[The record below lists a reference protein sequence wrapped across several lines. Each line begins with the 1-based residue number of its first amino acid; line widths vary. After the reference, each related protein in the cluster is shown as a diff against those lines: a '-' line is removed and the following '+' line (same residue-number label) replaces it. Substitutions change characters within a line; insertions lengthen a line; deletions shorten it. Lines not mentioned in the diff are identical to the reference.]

1 MRSPLP
7 TRCWW
12 RSGTIDMKDAVRNL
26 VRSALLVVAAAL
38 ALGAAIDSSAQSTAQ
53 QIKQRG
59 ELRIGVT
66 PGEPWFYKDPAT
78 EQWSG
83 IGYRMGQQV
92 AKDLGVKLVPVETT
106 WGNAVAAIQANQIDV
121 MFVLDATDER
131 KKAVDFPD
139 APFFWYAE
147 GVLVRDGLQAKT
159 WTDLDRENMKIAVTL
174 GTAPDRDLTNR
185 LTKAKIE
192 RFQNMDEAIAAFYSG
207 RVDGAAFY
215 HPALVMQQ
223 ARVKKGQ
230 VVIPQPVVALAT
242 SAGIR
247 REDDKTFRD
256 FLDKEFDKYYKSGET
271 QKFYEEFLAFRNIDP
286 KKAPP
291 IIKEQWK

>member
-1 MRSPLP
+1 MSRMS
-7 TRCWW
+7 R
-12 RSGTIDMKDAVRNL
+12 M
-26 VRSALLVVAAAL
+26 AL
-38 ALGAAIDSSAQSTAQ
+38 ARMVIGVALGVFATGIALAQQPASTWE

-66 PGEPWFYKDPAT
+66 PGEPWYFKDPAT
-78 EQWSG
+78 GQWSG
-83 IGYRMGQQV
+83 IGYRMGQQI

-106 WGNAVAAIQANQIDV
+106 WGNSVAAIQANQIDV

-139 APFFWYAE
+139 APFFWYAQ
-147 GVLVRDGLQAKT
+147 GVLVRDGLPASN
-159 WTDLDRENMKIAVTL
+159 WADLDRDNVKIAVTL
-174 GTAPDRDLTNR
+174 GTAPDRDLTKR

-223 ARVKKGQ
+223 ARVKKGS

-271 QKFYEEFLAFRNIDP
+271 QKFYEEFLAFRNVDA

>member
-1 MRSPLP
+1 MGSMSKRMFGRLFV
-7 TRCWW
+7 
-12 RSGTIDMKDAVRNL
+12 AVAL
-26 VRSALLVVAAAL
+26 SAFVA
-38 ALGAAIDSSAQSTAQ
+38 GATQAQQPASTWQ

-66 PGEPWFYKDPAT
+66 PGEPWYFKDPASG
-78 EQWSG
+78 QWSG
-83 IGYRMGQQV
+83 IGYRMGQQI

-106 WGNAVAAIQANQIDV
+106 WGNSVAAIQANQIDV
-121 MFVLDATDER
+121 MFVLDPTEER
-131 KKAVDFPD
+131 KKAIDFPD
-139 APFFWYAE
+139 QPFFWYAQ
-147 GVLVRDGLQAKT
+147 GVLVRDGLQAKN
-159 WTDLDRENMKIAVTL
+159 WEDLDRPEVRLAVTL
-174 GTAPDRDLTNR
+174 GTAPDRDVTKR

-223 ARVKKGQ
+223 ARVKKGS
-230 VVIPQPVVALAT
+230 VVIPEPVVALST

-247 REDDKTFRD
+247 REDDKSFRD
-256 FLDKEFDKYYKSGET
+256 FLGKEFDKYYKSGET
-271 QKFYEEFLAFRNIDP
+271 QKFYEEFLASRGVDA

-291 IIKEQWK
+291 IVKEQWGK

>member
-1 MRSPLP
+1 MGSMSRRMFGRLFV
-7 TRCWW
+7 T
-12 RSGTIDMKDAVRNL
+12 V
-26 VRSALLVVAAAL
+26 
-38 ALGAAIDSSAQSTAQ
+38 ALGTLVTGASHAQQSASTWQ

-66 PGEPWFYKDPAT
+66 PGEPWFFKDPASG
-78 EQWSG
+78 QWSG
-83 IGYRMGQQV
+83 IGHRMGQQI

-106 WGNAVAAIQANQIDV
+106 WGNSIAAIQANQIDV
-121 MFVLDATDER
+121 MFVLDPTEER
-131 KKAVDFPD
+131 KKAIDFPD
-139 APFFWYAE
+139 QPFFWYAQ
-147 GVLVRDGLQAKT
+147 GVLVRDGLQAKN
-159 WTDLDRENMKIAVTL
+159 WEELDRAEVKIAVTL
-174 GTAPDRDLTNR
+174 GTAPDRDLTKR
-185 LTKAKIE
+185 LSKAKIE

-223 ARVKKGQ
+223 ARVKKGS
-230 VVIPQPVVALAT
+230 VVIPQPVVALST

-256 FLDKEFDKYYKSGET
+256 FLGNAFDKYYKSGET
-271 QKFYEEFLAFRNIDP
+271 QKFYEDFLASRGVDP

-291 IIKEQWK
+291 IIKEQWGK

>member
-1 MRSPLP
+1 MSTMSKR
-7 TRCWW
+7 TF
-12 RSGTIDMKDAVRNL
+12 VR
-26 VRSALLVVAAAL
+26 LVVATALGMLAAGAAL
-38 ALGAAIDSSAQSTAQ
+38 AQQPASTWQ
-53 QIKQRG
+53 QIKQKG

-66 PGEPWFYKDPAT
+66 PGEPWYFKDPAT
-78 EQWSG
+78 GQWSG
-83 IGYRMGQQV
+83 IGYAMGQRI

-121 MFVLDATDER
+121 MFVLDPTDER

-139 APFFWYAE
+139 APFFWYAQ
-147 GVLVRDGLQAKT
+147 GVLVRDGLPAKT
-159 WTDLDRENMKIAVTL
+159 WDDLDRDNVKIAVTL
-174 GTAPDRDLTNR
+174 GTAPDRDITKR

-207 RVDGAAFY
+207 RVDAAAFY

-256 FLDKEFDKYYKSGET
+256 FLDKEFDKYYKDGET
-271 QKFYEEFLAFRNIDP
+271 QKFYEEFLTARNIDV

-291 IIKEQWK
+291 IVKEQWK

>member
-1 MRSPLP
+1 M
-7 TRCWW
+7 
-12 RSGTIDMKDAVRNL
+12 SGMGKRAFVSVIVGT
-26 VRSALLVVAAAL
+26 
-38 ALGAAIDSSAQSTAQ
+38 ALGAMTAGTSMAQQPTSTWR

-66 PGEPWFYKDPAT
+66 PGEPWYFKDPAT
-78 EQWSG
+78 GQWSG

-121 MFVLDATDER
+121 MFVLDGTEER

-147 GVLVRDGLQAKT
+147 GVLVRDGLQAKS
-159 WTDLDRENMKIAVTL
+159 WADLDREKVKIAVTL

-192 RFQNMDEAIAAFYSG
+192 RRQNMTEAITTSHAVSVDAAYS
-207 RVDGAAFY
+207 
-215 HPALVMQQ
+215 H
-223 ARVKKGQ
+223 
-230 VVIPQPVVALAT
+230 
-242 SAGIR
+242 
-247 REDDKTFRD
+247 
-256 FLDKEFDKYYKSGET
+256 
-271 QKFYEEFLAFRNIDP
+271 
-286 KKAPP
+286 
-291 IIKEQWK
+291 

>member
-1 MRSPLP
+1 MSESIERVFVRIVLGIVLGALA
-7 TRCWW
+7 
-12 RSGTIDMKDAVRNL
+12 SGT
-26 VRSALLVVAAAL
+26 AL
-38 ALGAAIDSSAQSTAQ
+38 AQQPTSTWQ

-66 PGEPWFYKDPAT
+66 PGEPWYFKDPAT
-78 EQWSG
+78 GQWSG
-83 IGYRMGQQV
+83 IGYRMGQQI
-92 AKDLGVKLVPVETT
+92 AKDIGVKLVPVETT
-106 WGNAVAAIQANQIDV
+106 WGNSVAAIQANQIDV
-121 MFVLDATDER
+121 MFVLDATEER
-131 KKAVDFPD
+131 KKAIDFPD
-139 APFFWYAE
+139 APFFWYAQ
-147 GVLVRDGLQAKT
+147 GVLVRDGLQAT
-159 WTDLDRENMKIAVTL
+159 NWSDLDRENVRIAVTL
-174 GTAPDRDLTNR
+174 GTAPDRDLTKR
-185 LTKAKIE
+185 LPKAKIE

-223 ARVKKGQ
+223 ARVKKGH
-230 VVIPQPVVALAT
+230 VLIPQPVVALAT

-256 FLDKEFDKYYKSGET
+256 FLDKEFDKYYKDGET
-271 QKFYEEFLAFRNIDP
+271 QKFYEEFLAFRNIDV

>member
-1 MRSPLP
+1 MSGMGKRAFVSVIVGTALSVMAAGTTMAQQP
-7 TRCWW
+7 T
-12 RSGTIDMKDAVRNL
+12 
-26 VRSALLVVAAAL
+26 
-38 ALGAAIDSSAQSTAQ
+38 STWQ

-66 PGEPWFYKDPAT
+66 PGEPWYFKDPASG
-78 EQWSG
+78 QWSG

-121 MFVLDATDER
+121 MFVLDGTEER

-159 WTDLDRENMKIAVTL
+159 WTDLDRENVKIAVTL

>member
-1 MRSPLP
+1 M
-7 TRCWW
+7 
-12 RSGTIDMKDAVRNL
+12 SGMSKRAFVRII
-26 VRSALLVVAAAL
+26 VGM
-38 ALGAAIDSSAQSTAQ
+38 ALGTMTAGTSMAQQPTSTWQ

-66 PGEPWFYKDPAT
+66 PGEPWYFKDPASG
-78 EQWSG
+78 QWSG

-121 MFVLDATDER
+121 MFVLDATEER

-147 GVLVRDGLQAKT
+147 GVLVRDGLQAQT
-159 WTDLDRENMKIAVTL
+159 WTDLDRENVKIAVTL

-223 ARVKKGQ
+223 ARVKKGH